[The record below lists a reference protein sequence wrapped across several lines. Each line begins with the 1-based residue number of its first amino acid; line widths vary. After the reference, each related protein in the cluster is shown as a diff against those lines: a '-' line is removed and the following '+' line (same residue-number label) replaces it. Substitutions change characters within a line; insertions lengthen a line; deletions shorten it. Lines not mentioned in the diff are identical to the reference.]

1 MTEQAKEIE
10 HYKWLESEKAGHDLG
25 QEIVLKWIKLYAKK
39 FYIEWLH
46 RNKK

>member
-1 MTEQAKEIE
+1 MTEQLKEIKE
-10 HYKWLESEKAGHDLG
+10 YKRIESKKVDRDLG